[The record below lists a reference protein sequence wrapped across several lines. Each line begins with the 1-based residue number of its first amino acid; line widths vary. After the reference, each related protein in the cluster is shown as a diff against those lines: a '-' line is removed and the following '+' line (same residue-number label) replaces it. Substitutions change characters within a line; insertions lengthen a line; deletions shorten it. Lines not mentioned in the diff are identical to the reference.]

1 MNAPVPAS
9 DHAPV
14 ILLHG
19 LGLGG
24 WAMALLARNLRAA
37 GHRVI
42 NLTYPSRTLSLERL
56 ASEWLP
62 DRLHAAGLA
71 PSDRRHFVTHSMG
84 GIVVRLY
91 RRDFP
96 DLPLGRVV
104 MLAPPNQGSE
114 VADRLAGFAPFH
126 WFTGLNGRRLGAR
139 ANSLPRALGP
149 WPAGG
154 GELGIIAGNRAMN
167 PLFSAWLG
175 GPSDGKVAVASTRL
189 DGMADFIELPHTH
202 TWLQWSGDTAAQVR
216 AFLRTGKFEAA
227 TAPRRG
233 S

>member
-9 DHAPV
+9 DNTPV

-24 WAMALLARNLRAA
+24 WAMALLARSLRAA

-42 NLTYPSRTLSLERL
+42 NLTYPSRTLPLERL

-62 DRLHAAGLA
+62 DRLRAAGLA

-91 RRDFP
+91 RRDYP
-96 DLPLGRVV
+96 DVPIGRVV

-114 VADRLAGFAPFH
+114 VADRLAGFAPFR
-126 WFTGLNGRRLGAR
+126 WFTGLNGRRLGVR
-139 ANSLPRALGP
+139 ADSLPRALGP

-154 GELGIIAGNRAMN
+154 GELGIITGNRAMN

-189 DGMADFIELPHTH
+189 DGMTDFIELPHTH
-202 TWLQWSGDTAAQVR
+202 TWLQWGDDTAAQVR
-216 AFLRTGKFEAA
+216 AFLRTGRFEAA
-227 TAPRRG
+227 TRG
-233 S
+233 